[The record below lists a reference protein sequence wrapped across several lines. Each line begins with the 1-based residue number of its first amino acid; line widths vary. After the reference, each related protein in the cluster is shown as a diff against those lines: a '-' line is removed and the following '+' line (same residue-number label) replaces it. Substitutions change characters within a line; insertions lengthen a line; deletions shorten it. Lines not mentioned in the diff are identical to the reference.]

1 VALPKTRT
9 RLYSRQRRKLAKEPL
24 AGEAAGAGV
33 GPTGVVATVQG
44 KAEGVPAGAP
54 GELFFGDSVVLNVV
68 QLTYVNGVGRGG
80 GSIE

>member
-1 VALPKTRT
+1 M
-9 RLYSRQRRKLAKEPL
+9 
-24 AGEAAGAGV
+24 